1 MRDNTQKKK
10 NESVWGNNRERFM
23 RFTSW
28 LTATVCAGLVAIS
41 AVSAQERKVRFNMPS
56 AYPGSLTLLGDAAH
70 RFTKD
75 VSRLTNGTLEIKF
88 HEPGALVPALQAI
101 EAVSQGSAEM
111 AYSAPGFF
119 AKADTA
125 FIIFSSLPFGPAIP
139 EYMAWVFKGGGLEL
153 SREMFAKHNVVNIP
167 CNIIPPESSGWF
179 RKEITSVDDL
189 KGMKMRFFGL
199 GAKVMEKL
207 GVATQLLAPGDIFQA
222 LQLGTID
229 ATEFSLPQMDQKFGF
244 YQVAK
249 FYYFPGWHQQAS
261 WQEVY
266 VNKAK
271 WDALSDQHKA
281 AIEMSCAKMLQ
292 DVIAE
297 GEASQFKALAEM
309 RDKHG
314 VQIKTWPPEILE
326 AIQKAWKEVA
336 EEESAKNPNFKRVF
350 DHYTEFRRNYAIW
363 KEIGYLK

>member
-1 MRDNTQKKK
+1 
-10 NESVWGNNRERFM
+10 M

-28 LTATVCAGLVAIS
+28 LAATVCAGIIAASS
-41 AVSAQERKVRFNMPS
+41 ASAQEKKVRFNMPS
-56 AYPGSLTLLGDAAH
+56 AYPGSLTLIGEAGI
-70 RFTKD
+70 RFTKH
-75 VSRLTNGTLEIKF
+75 VSRLTSGTLEIKF

-125 FIIFSSLPFGPAIP
+125 FIIFSSVPFGPAIP
-139 EYMAWVFKGGGLEL
+139 EYMAWLYNGGGLQL

-167 CNIIPPESSGWF
+167 CNVIPPESSGWF
-179 RKEITSVDDL
+179 RKEIKSVDDL
-189 KGMKMRFFGL
+189 KGLKMRFFGL

-229 ATEFSLPQMDQKFGF
+229 ATEFSLPAMDQKFGF

-271 WDALSDQHKA
+271 WDGLSDQHKA
-281 AIEMSCAKMLQ
+281 AIEAACAMTIQ
-292 DVIAE
+292 EVISE
-297 GEASQFKALAEM
+297 GEANQWKALTEM
-309 RDKHG
+309 RDKNG
-314 VQIKTWPPEILE
+314 VEIKTWPPEIMS
-326 AIQKAWKEVA
+326 AIEKAWVEVA
-336 EEESAKNPNFKRVF
+336 AEESAKNPNFKRVF
-350 DHYTEFRRNYAIW
+350 DHFTAFRKDYAIW
-363 KEIGYLK
+363 KGIGYLK